1 MREGRIDITGIDK
14 GELLQALYAA
24 SAGNSQ
30 IISLETALSLIGLKE
45 QARSPLYFDVING
58 RKLNVDISGREF
70 LPLGYDVA
78 NGSGAAQ
85 KVVEAIR
92 ESKKP
97 KPESVKAPE
106 PEPTPAPAP
115 APTPKGNLDAAKE
128 GDVVEIVAGD
138 DARAHFAMGES
149 RRARRDAK
157 ETA

>member
-1 MREGRIDITGIDK
+1 M
-14 GELLQALYAA
+14 
-24 SAGNSQ
+24 
-30 IISLETALSLIGLKE
+30 
-45 QARSPLYFDVING
+45 
-58 RKLNVDISGREF
+58 
-70 LPLGYDVA
+70 A

-97 KPESVKAPE
+97 KQEPVKAPE

-115 APTPKGNLDAAKE
+115 APTPNGNLDAAKE
-128 GDVVEIVAGD
+128 GEVVEIVAGD